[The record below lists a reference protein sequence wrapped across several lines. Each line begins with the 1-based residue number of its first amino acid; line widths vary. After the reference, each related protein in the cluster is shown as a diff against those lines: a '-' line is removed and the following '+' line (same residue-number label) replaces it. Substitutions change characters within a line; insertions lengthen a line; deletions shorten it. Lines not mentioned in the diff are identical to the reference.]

1 MASALVCT
9 VQLTQPL
16 PPREDRSQSMA
27 GRKEQQL
34 ESIIKQYGDAVAPPA
49 PVERLPTPPAKVEL
63 EVISHVVDGQEISDI
78 RRLKRDKVRRFLRWR
93 CCAVPPP
100 LTIRS
105 KNA

>member
-1 MASALVCT
+1 
-9 VQLTQPL
+9 
-16 PPREDRSQSMA
+16 MA

-78 RRLKRDKVRRFLRWR
+78 RRL
-93 CCAVPPP
+93 
-100 LTIRS
+100 
-105 KNA
+105 